1 MLSLAF
7 RIAGG
12 GSMRGNPFRVLVTAA
27 VCAISTLLLACPL
40 GRLRVLIPD
49 FATSDVRGVRLYRV
63 DDASGRLAAAGS
75 IQFLGIE
82 MNEALGGETLAYRQL
97 TAEGQIWFGPL
108 RTPVVRDASQPA
120 ALQVELAFLN
130 QLPAGW
136 FKVAS
141 YNAYGTSKPSSSQTF
156 IAAEEES

>member
-1 MLSLAF
+1 
-7 RIAGG
+7 
-12 GSMRGNPFRVLVTAA
+12 MRGNPFRVLVTTA
-27 VCAISTLLLACPL
+27 VFAVSALLLACPL

-63 DDASGRLAAAGS
+63 DDATGQLAPAGS

-82 MNEALGGETLAYRQL
+82 VNDAIGETLAYRQL
-97 TAEGQIWFGPL
+97 TAEGDPWLGPL
-108 RTPVVRDASQPA
+108 RTTVVRNASQPA
-120 ALQVELAFLN
+120 SLEVELAFLN

-141 YNAYGTSKPSSSQTF
+141 YNAYGTSKPSTSQSF

>member
-1 MLSLAF
+1 
-7 RIAGG
+7 
-12 GSMRGNPFRVLVTAA
+12 MRGNPFRVLVTAA
-27 VCAISTLLLACPL
+27 VFAVSALLLACPM

-63 DDASGRLAAAGS
+63 DDATGQLAPAGS

-82 MNEALGGETLAYRQL
+82 VNDALGGETLAYRQL
-97 TAEGQIWFGPL
+97 SAEGEPWFGPL
-108 RTPVVRDASQPA
+108 RTPVVRNASQPA
-120 ALQVELAFLN
+120 ALEVELAFLN

-141 YNAYGTSKPSSSQTF
+141 YNAYGTSKPSTSRSF

>member
-1 MLSLAF
+1 
-7 RIAGG
+7 
-12 GSMRGNPFRVLVTAA
+12 MRGNPFRVLVTAA
-27 VCAISTLLLACPL
+27 VFAVSALLLACPL

-63 DDASGRLAAAGS
+63 DDAGGQLAPAGS

-82 MNEALGGETLAYRQL
+82 TNDAIGETLAYRQL
-97 TAEGQIWFGPL
+97 TAEGKPWFGPL
-108 RTPVVRDASQPA
+108 RTAVVRDASQPA

-130 QLPAGW
+130 QLPSGW

-141 YNAYGTSKPSSSQTF
+141 YNAYGTSRPSASQTF
-156 IAAEEES
+156 IDTEPES